1 MCDLIFLED
10 DELVDDILVNFHDL
24 SYEQLLEHFP
34 YYPERNTWKMRVD
47 IHQPEY
53 GNVTVD
59 QCLNVLKDSETYMYA
74 VEKADSD
81 NPHFQAV
88 VITSVRKD
96 TIVARIKKLGVSKS
110 GFAFTKAKEQWPI
123 EAMAYLLKEGNPHY
137 TDCFPI
143 SVRLAVEKRQEYV
156 RKGMRDKKA
165 EKKKNPVWRKI
176 VETIPADFD
185 YQREGV
191 EHHIMSYVYDYYL
204 DNEKDFF
211 RGRQLSVMDTILA
224 NMSTGY
230 KGRYISNLLKFHT

>member
-1 MCDLIFLED
+1 MCDLIF
-10 DELVDDILVNFHDL
+10 VDDHLEGELEPSLNDL
-24 SYEQLLEHFP
+24 PYEALADHFP

-53 GNVTVD
+53 GNVTVE

-74 VEKADSD
+74 VEKIDSD

-110 GFAFTKAKEQWPI
+110 GLAFTKCKEQWPI

-143 SVRLAVEKRQEYV
+143 SVRLAVEKRQAYV
-156 RKGMRDKKA
+156 RQGMRDKKA
-165 EKKKNPVWRKI
+165 AKKANPVWRKI
-176 VETIPADFD
+176 VETMPADFD

-191 EHHIMSYVYDYYL
+191 EHVVMKYVIDYHL
-204 DNEKDFF
+204 EVQRDLF
-211 RGRQLSVMDTILA
+211 RGRLISYMDTILN
-224 NMSTGY
+224 NMNPHYT
-230 KGRYISNLLKFHT
+230 GRYISNLLKFQI